1 MDKNK
6 HSNCVKENMN
16 TVKNSIKTTCFAAAL
31 VLAIPTTVYAT
42 EPTACNTY
50 PVTESADTNYVT
62 FDEDQQFSQFE
73 EIINSNLSILNN
85 KYIYTEEERTAIE
98 AAIYDFDIKGFNS
111 RTGNNYTS
119 ESLRNEIFYR
129 INTANLEAKAVM
141 PNNGARSCNRVY
153 TESGW
158 NYTRFWTDHA
168 GTVQW
173 GNELVDRA
181 TLDGGLD
188 LGSSFFGPGGVAL
201 SVAFTI
207 HGAYCSGL
215 AYALAANDTGC
226 GVRTDINSYYAA
238 YTVVDQRTV

>member
-1 MDKNK
+1 
-6 HSNCVKENMN
+6 MN

-62 FDEDQQFSQFE
+62 FGEDQQFSQLE
-73 EIINSNLSILNN
+73 EIINSNLSISNN

-98 AAIYDFDIKGFNS
+98 AAISDFDIKGFNS

-141 PNNGARSCNRVY
+141 PNNGARSCNLVY
-153 TESGW
+153 TESG
-158 NYTRFWTDHA
+158 
-168 GTVQW
+168 
-173 GNELVDRA
+173 
-181 TLDGGLD
+181 
-188 LGSSFFGPGGVAL
+188 
-201 SVAFTI
+201 
-207 HGAYCSGL
+207 
-215 AYALAANDTGC
+215 
-226 GVRTDINSYYAA
+226 
-238 YTVVDQRTV
+238 